1 MAQRIH
7 IDAAGI
13 KNLGTRIGDAAA
25 VADGEFAIPAR
36 GGDLDLTRAGARFAR
51 TFTEDLARL
60 RADAEEFR
68 GRILLTAEHFDTH
81 EQAVDRSVRAIL
93 QGPVFQ
99 GPLLQSPL
107 LQSPP
112 LRGPQLS
119 RAPGAPAGV
128 PADQGGRSPF
138 TPGIAVPGTAA
149 PGAANSG
156 ATVPGTAGED
166 SSGRRG

>member
-1 MAQRIH
+1 MSMAQRIY

-25 VADGEFAIPAR
+25 VSDGEFAIPAR
-36 GGDLDLTRAGARFAR
+36 GGDPDLSRAGARFAR
-51 TFTEDLARL
+51 AFTEDLARL

-81 EQAVDRSVRAIL
+81 EQAVDTSVRAIL
-93 QGPVFQ
+93 QG
-99 GPLLQSPL
+99 LM
-107 LQSPP
+107 
-112 LRGPQLS
+112 LS

-128 PADQGGRSPF
+128 PAEQGGRSPF
-138 TPGIAVPGTAA
+138 TPGIAVPDAAA
-149 PGAANSG
+149 PGGTGLGAADPG
-156 ATVPGTAGED
+156 TTVPGTAGED